1 MAERQRLNAL
11 LRRSCIG
18 FVAIVAATVTFG
30 CLTQAFANGRVR
42 DHTAHLAR
50 GWKAE
55 RDFGHGWGWDAT
67 VGFYE
72 GPFWGRRG
80 KGYFRCFDPGYGW
93 HSCPFDGVL
102 AAQPRR
108 WGGLWHRRS

>member
-55 RDFGHGWGWDAT
+55 RDFGRLG
-67 VGFYE
+67 VGRDCRFL
-72 GPFWGRRG
+72 RG
-80 KGYFRCFDPGYGW
+80 TLLGSQGQR
-93 HSCPFDGVL
+93 VL
-102 AAQPRR
+102 S
-108 WGGLWHRRS
+108 LF